1 MRVFYLYQ
9 IDPKSEWETV
19 TFPSMNNT
27 WVGNFEPM
35 SLFVKKIKHV
45 FDRQRRPVRTLISR
59 KNRLKQR
66 INSRLQN
73 IFTHQQARKKYFWNR
88 LKFLLGFRFPET
100 LIVFA
105 TYYKFFTEIKAEP
118 FSVFLQKDP
127 P

>member
-19 TFPSMNNT
+19 TFPSVNNT

-45 FDRQRRPVRTLISR
+45 FDRQRRPVGTLISR
-59 KNRLKQR
+59 KNGLKQR

-88 LKFLLGFRFPET
+88 LNFFLGFCFLET
-100 LIVFA
+100 LLV
-105 TYYKFFTEIKAEP
+105 YYLYRFFTEIKAEP